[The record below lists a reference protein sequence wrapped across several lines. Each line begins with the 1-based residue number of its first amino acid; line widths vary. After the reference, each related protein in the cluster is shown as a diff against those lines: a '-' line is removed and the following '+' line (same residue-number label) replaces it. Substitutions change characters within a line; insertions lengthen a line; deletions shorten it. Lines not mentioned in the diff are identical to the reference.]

1 MYQGREQWTHDRYPT
16 LGTAWVETYTGL
28 GLNRCQLFWG
38 WPLSDHHVFRWE
50 TELHAWSS
58 PLMIRSYLFNKKEQL
73 VVGTKYKGSTFC
85 YRYLI
90 SCSFQSITLR
100 LAYYYL
106 CFTGLLSAG
115 LVVTSRQV
123 LRAPV
128 SSCSYCSL
136 FLFDQPFV
144 YMFVYVCRYTISQK
158 LLKKKG
164 LRGLI

>member
-1 MYQGREQWTHDRYPT
+1 MSNLLGVATLRTPCLSMGDR
-16 LGTAWVETYTGL
+16 
-28 GLNRCQLFWG
+28 
-38 WPLSDHHVFRWE
+38 
-50 TELHAWSS
+50 ELHGWSS

-106 CFTGLLSAG
+106 CFTGLLSADVSG
-115 LVVTSRQV
+115 YFKAGSEGS
-123 LRAPV
+123 V

-158 LLKKKG
+158 LLKTKG
-164 LRGLI
+164 LRDLI